1 MGQFTQDGVVYEE
14 LPGGQVRV
22 VGYADSRPT
31 VSAVVPPNPAKVAR
45 DAEAEAR
52 ARDAAA
58 RDRTRFD
65 ERNQPTLPAGYQWS
79 PDHQTATRIPGLPPE
94 EGASAPKTESDL
106 AAVRAEAI
114 DKIRL
119 ARSLQQ
125 RSRDGWFTTGFGS
138 GITGSIN
145 GTPAY
150 DLAQDTETLKNAGAL
165 TRIMEMSRENGGKNP
180 LTPLSNSDFQALA
193 SSLSNLETGQSDE
206 QYQRN
211 VQRVIDLYTRA
222 YQGAGGKDLEGDI
235 DPAKK
240 KRSAAV
246 PAASAGQ
253 GKSVDGSAPSGGLSN
268 PGGWQFRDEGS
279 PASSLNGMPRLSP
292 QDEAFI
298 AQNARFMTPET
309 MERWFAERK
318 MPLPAGNAQQVYDYY
333 AKGGKDAP
341 AINPDERAYLAQL
354 DAANAKRPGLG
365 YTDLFQ
371 NGFAASGLPALA
383 GVGGGIASTLRGDG
397 FEGGYTFNRDA
408 QRRAIEQTRERL
420 GVPGAVAEGAGIVGG
435 SIGLGQ
441 MGAAAFPRAA
451 SALPAGMRTLVN
463 DMSFG
468 AAYGANEASPGEGL
482 DGAVRGSL
490 TAGAGNLAGQT
501 AGRFIVAPL
510 ATSRVAGK
518 VRRMFGAGV
527 PEPLSPAESMVVGAA
542 GKGGLDDIRSSL
554 TEAQGLG
561 VPMSLA
567 DTSSNLRTLAGSAVR
582 RSPTASGFAEDALI
596 PRSRGQIDRFSAA
609 VERDLGP
616 VGNIPQMSEDLIKQA
631 RARAAP
637 LYDEA
642 YASPVVSTPELDA
655 LLNTPFGRQGLSRA
669 RTIAANER
677 RDPEALGF
685 RLDADGNVVLEPTIN
700 LGMDDAGNLTT
711 FQNPAQERGYTTQ
724 TLDYAKR
731 GMDDVLEQY
740 RNPITGRLEL
750 DEAGKA
756 QNGVLRSFL
765 GEVDRI
771 NPAYGQARAAY
782 AGPAAERDAMRAGQ
796 RAYSQDP
803 NTLGVQMQ
811 GQGQTPE
818 RIGQMQLGYRDAL
831 MNQGNKVRYSSN
843 PFDAT
848 LGTPQAEARLRT
860 MYPETASVDRLLRTR
875 DLERGLAATTNDI
888 LGNSKTAQRLMAD
901 QAFGGDDVA
910 QMGLDAIVNI
920 ATGQVPVGMVAKKG
934 IADAAKD
941 AFTMGVGKR
950 AMRKADEL
958 APILMNPDPGAA
970 LSQLDD
976 ILARNQ
982 AYADYVGGVR
992 RNAVRAGRMFAAPL
1006 AIQYSTSP

>member
-22 VGYADSRPT
+22 VGYADSSPS
-31 VSAVVPPNPAKVAR
+31 VSTVVPPNPAKVAR

-52 ARDAAA
+52 AREAAA
-58 RDRTRFD
+58 RDRTRFN
-65 ERNQPTLPAGYQWS
+65 ERDQPTLPAGYQWS
-79 PDHQTATRIPGLPPE
+79 PDHKAATRIPGLPPE
-94 EGASAPKTESDL
+94 AGATVPKSESDL

-138 GITGSIN
+138 GITGAIN

-206 QYQRN
+206 QYQHN

-240 KRSAAV
+240 KRSTAV
-246 PAASAGQ
+246 PAAISGQ
-253 GKSVDGSAPSGGLSN
+253 GNPAGGSGPEGGLSN
-268 PGGWQFRDEGS
+268 PGGWQFKDQGGS
-279 PASSLNGMPRLSP
+279 ASPLDGMPRLSP

-298 AQNARFMTPET
+298 AQNARFMTPQT
-309 MERWFAERK
+309 MEQWFAERH

-333 AKGGKDAP
+333 AKGGKEAP
-341 AINPDERAYLAQL
+341 AVNPDERGYLAQL
-354 DAANAKRPGLG
+354 DAANAKRPDLG

-383 GVGGGIASTLRGDG
+383 GVGGGVASTLRGDG
-397 FEGGYTFNRDA
+397 FESGYVFNRDA
-408 QRRAIEQTRERL
+408 QRRAIEQARDSL
-420 GVPGAVAEGAGIVGG
+420 GVPGAIAEGAGMVGG
-435 SIGLGQ
+435 AIGMGQ

-451 SALPAGMRTLVN
+451 TVLPAAVRSLAN
-463 DMSFG
+463 DLTFG
-468 AAYGANEASPGEGL
+468 AAYGANEAAPGQTL
-482 DGAVRGSL
+482 DGAVSGIVS
-490 TAGAGNLAGQT
+490 AGAGNLAGQA
-501 AGRFIVAPL
+501 AGRLLAPV
-510 ATSRVAGK
+510 ATSRVARK
-518 VRRMFGAGV
+518 VGRMFGARA
-527 PEPLSPAESMVVGAA
+527 PEALSPAETMVLRAA
-542 GKGGLDDIRSSL
+542 NKTGPDDVRSSL
-554 TEAQGLG
+554 VEAQNLG
-561 VPMSLA
+561 VPMTLA
-567 DTSSNLRTLAGSAVR
+567 DTAPELRSLAGAAVR
-582 RSPTASGFAEDALI
+582 RSPTASGFAEDSFL
-596 PRSRGQIDRFSAA
+596 PRSRGQIDRFTSA

-616 VGNIPQMSEDLIKQA
+616 VANIPQISDDLIKQA
-631 RARAAP
+631 QARAAP
-637 LYDEA
+637 LYAKA
-642 YASPVVSTPELDA
+642 YQAPVVSTPELDD
-655 LLNTPFGRQGLSRA
+655 LLNTPFGRQGLSHA

-677 RDPEALGF
+677 RNPEDLGF
-685 RLDADGNVVLEPTIN
+685 RLAADGNVVLEPTVPMT
-700 LGMDDAGNLTT
+700 LTSAGSPGGAPV
-711 FQNPAQERGYTTQ
+711 QQPGYTTQ

-731 GMDDVLEQY
+731 GMDDVLEQH

-765 GEVDRI
+765 NEVDRL
-771 NPAYGQARAAY
+771 NPTYGEARAAY

-796 RAYSQDP
+796 RAFAQDP

-811 GQGQTPE
+811 GQSPE
-818 RIGQMQLGYRDAL
+818 RMGQMQLGYRDAL
-831 MNQGNKVRYSSN
+831 MSQANKVRYSSN
-843 PFDAT
+843 PFETT

-860 MYPETASVDRLLRTR
+860 MYPETPGVDRLLRTR
-875 DLERGLAATTNDI
+875 DLERNLASTTNDI
-888 LGNSKTAQRLMAD
+888 LGNSKTAQRLNAD
-901 QAFGGDDVA
+901 QAFSGDDAA
-910 QMGLDAIVNI
+910 QMGIDAIVNL
-920 ATGQVPVGMVAKKG
+920 ATGQVPVGMIAKKG
-934 IADAAKD
+934 VTDAVKD
-941 AFTMGVGKR
+941 WYTMGVGKR
-950 AMRKADEL
+950 AVRKADEL
-958 APILMNPDPGAA
+958 APILMNPDPAAA
-970 LSQLDD
+970 LAQIDD

-992 RNAVRAGRMFAAPL
+992 RTASRVGRMFAAPL
-1006 AIQYSTSP
+1006 AVQYSTAP

>member
-22 VGYADSRPT
+22 VGYADSNPA
-31 VSAVVPPNPAKVAR
+31 VSTVVPPNPAKVAR
-45 DAEAEAR
+45 DAAAEAR
-52 ARDAAA
+52 ARDAEA
-58 RDRTRFD
+58 RDKARFD
-65 ERNQPTLPAGYQWS
+65 ERDQPTLPAGYQWS
-79 PDHQTATRIPGLPPE
+79 PDHKTATRVPGLPPE
-94 EGASAPKTESDL
+94 AGATVPKTESDL

-138 GITGSIN
+138 GITGAVN

-193 SSLSNLETGQSDE
+193 SSLSNLETGQSDA

-235 DPAKK
+235 DPAT
-240 KRSAAV
+240 KRRSVAV
-246 PAASAGQ
+246 PAANAAPGDSPN
-253 GKSVDGSAPSGGLSN
+253 GSAPGGGLSN
-268 PGGWQFRDEGS
+268 PGGWQFRDQGG
-279 PASSLNGMPRLSP
+279 PASPLDGMPRLSP

-318 MPLPAGNAQQVYDYY
+318 MPLPAGNAQQVYNYY

-341 AINPDERAYLAQL
+341 AVNLDERAYLAQL

-371 NGFAASGLPALA
+371 NGFAASGLPTLA

-527 PEPLSPAESMVVGAA
+527 PEAVSPAESMVIGAA
-542 GKGGLDDIRSSL
+542 GKSGLNDIRSSL
-554 TEAQGLG
+554 TEARDLG
-561 VPMSLA
+561 VPMTLA
-567 DTSSNLRTLAGSAVR
+567 DTAPELRSLAGAAVR
-582 RSPTASGFAEDALI
+582 RSPTASGFAEESLL
-596 PRSRGQIDRFSAA
+596 PRSRGQIDRFTSA

-616 VGNIPQMSEDLIKQA
+616 VTNIPQRSEDLISQA
-631 RARAAP
+631 KAQAGP
-637 LYDEA
+637 LYDAA
-642 YASPVVSTPELDA
+642 YAAPGATTLGLDDLFNRPSMRNA
-655 LLNTPFGRQGLSRA
+655 FGRATRL
-669 RTIAANER
+669 AAEEG
-677 RDPEALGF
+677 RDPRALGF
-685 RLDADGNVVLEPTIN
+685 VV
-700 LGMDDAGNLTT
+700 DDAGNAIGIEK
-711 FQNPAQERGYTTQ
+711 PSWQ
-724 TLDYAKR
+724 TLDYMKR
-731 GMDDVLEQY
+731 GLDDVVQSN
-740 RNPITGRLEL
+740 RSGNMGRLDTEGRAVNDTL
-750 DEAGKA
+750 QQLLTRMDTM
-756 QNGVLRSFL
+756 
-765 GEVDRI
+765 
-771 NPAYGQARAAY
+771 NPDYAAARRAY
-782 AGPAAERDAMRAGQ
+782 AGPIRERAYLEAGRDAVRA
-796 RAYSQDP
+796 DP
-803 NTLGVQMQ
+803 NQLGVDMQ
-811 GQGQTPE
+811 GATPE
-818 RIGQMQLGYRDAL
+818 QVGQMRLGFQSGLSDAGSKL
-831 MNQGNKVRYSSN
+831 RYSSN
-843 PFDAT
+843 PFEAV
-848 LGTPQAEARLRT
+848 LGTPAMESRIST
-860 MYPETASVDRLLRTR
+860 MYAQTPGVDRLLRTR
-875 DLERGLAATTNDI
+875 DLERGLASTTNDI
-888 LGNSKTAQRLMAD
+888 LGNSKTAQRLVAD
-901 QAFGGDDVA
+901 QAFSGDDAA

-920 ATGQVPVGMVAKKG
+920 ATGQVPVGLIAKKG
-934 IADAAKD
+934 VANAAKD
-941 AFTMGVGKR
+941 MFTMGVGKR
-950 AMRKADEL
+950 AVRRADEL

-970 LSQLDD
+970 LSQIDD
-976 ILARNQ
+976 LIARNQ

-992 RNAVRAGRMFAAPL
+992 RNAARAGRMFAAPL
-1006 AIQYSTSP
+1006 AVQYSTSP